1 MCLAK
6 NQCSVVRKK
15 RRMEWPVLLSQR
27 LFTFLISIDT
37 DFLSLYPLN
46 TFANQSKGLF
56 SQLQKKNSMNL
67 N

>member
-1 MCLAK
+1 
-6 NQCSVVRKK
+6 
-15 RRMEWPVLLSQR
+15 MEWPVLLSQR

-46 TFANQSKGLF
+46 TFANQFKGLF